1 MTEKG
6 LWDWTA
12 LHVTSVSSDGKKPG
26 SGEPTGREPARRS
39 PTLEDDDGGMPFT
52 GEDLDRFMEMLERS
66 NPRAFRELLEE
77 DPGWV

>member
-1 MTEKG
+1 MTEEG
-6 LWDWTA
+6 LWKRA
-12 LHVTSVSSDGKKPG
+12 GLPAPSVSGDSKAREG
-26 SGEPTGREPARRS
+26 GETEMREPARRG
-39 PTLEDDDGGMPFT
+39 PFPDRDDGGMPFT